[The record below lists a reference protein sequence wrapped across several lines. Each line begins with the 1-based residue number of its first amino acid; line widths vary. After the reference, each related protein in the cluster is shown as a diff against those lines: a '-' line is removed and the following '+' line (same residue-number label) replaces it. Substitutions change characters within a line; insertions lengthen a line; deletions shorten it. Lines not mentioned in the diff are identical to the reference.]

1 MATQDLEESPDVE
14 VGLSM
19 AVNEGGHGI
28 AGE

>member
-1 MATQDLEESPDVE
+1 MATQDLEESPGVE

-19 AVNEGGHGI
+19 VVNEGGYGI